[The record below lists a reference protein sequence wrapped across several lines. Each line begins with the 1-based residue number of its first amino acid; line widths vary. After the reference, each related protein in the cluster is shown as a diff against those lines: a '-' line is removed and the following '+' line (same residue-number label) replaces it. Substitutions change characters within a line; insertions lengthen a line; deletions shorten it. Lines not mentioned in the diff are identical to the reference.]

1 MKKLFAIA
9 AIGLSGCTNPAPAS
23 TSADSAAVAVDAA
36 ALSEVGGDSS
46 SAADS
51 GTDADSSPA
60 SDGGADTLDAAQVHQ
75 GEAVCAQFAD
85 RVCGAA
91 FAPCCSGTAPATC
104 VAQWGKACLKAGF
117 DQVEA
122 SATVAEMDAVT
133 KSLGDTKAGDLTAA
147 LKACDRQAVMRALQA
162 LWYLMVDPAELGKSC
177 LYALPLSCAKG
188 AGRCDPKT
196 TEVYVCAAAV
206 EAGSSCKLSQPC
218 KVGLVCANT
227 GLTRAMVCAQP
238 NATCELSDTCWDG
251 TVCTA
256 GKCGPQGKATP
267 SNCTVD
273 ADCPNTMACGG
284 GLCAPKLCSG
294 PK

>member
-1 MKKLFAIA
+1 MNNLFAVA
-9 AIGLSGCTNPAPAS
+9 AIGLFGCGTAVPTS
-23 TSADSAAVAVDAA
+23 TAADSAVMAADA
-36 ALSEVGGDSS
+36 ALSDAGGDSS
-46 SAADS
+46 GAADS
-51 GTDADSSPA
+51 GADADSSRAP
-60 SDGGADTLDAAQVHQ
+60 DGGADTLDAAQVHQ
-75 GEAVCAQFAD
+75 GETVCDQFAK

-91 FAPCCSGTAPATC
+91 FGSCCGGAAPSTC

-117 DQVEA
+117 DQVESSA
-122 SATVAEMDAVT
+122 SLAEMDAIA
-133 KSLGDTKAGDLTAA
+133 KSLGDTQTGDLTAG

-162 LWYLMVDPAELGKSC
+162 LLYLMADTAELGKSC

-196 TEVYVCAAAV
+196 TEVYVCATAV

-256 GKCGPQGKATP
+256 GKCGPQAKATP
-267 SNCTVD
+267 SNCSVD

-284 GLCAPKLCSG
+284 GLCAPKLCGG